1 MADSMNELTK
11 KMMSQTIK
19 QGASDY
25 SEISISNHLDYEKWN
40 NHQKYEST
48 APVFEVMGKFLGLP
62 SIYEKTHKIFQD
74 SWLYYADR
82 GDLIDIKGDKMY
94 NPNPNLIFVSLYS
107 FNMPCIKCLYE
118 NGEWKSDNLD
128 GAFAT
133 VLTQQLAMH
142 VRAAHSTPK
151 PSPTLRFIN

>member
-1 MADSMNELTK
+1 MCLTGDAAEGRFFCLMSEEIRNYFVLTELLIKKHLLPLFSSITMADSMNELTK

-40 NHQKYEST
+40 NHQRYEST

-62 SIYEKTHKIFQD
+62 FIYEKTHKIFQD

-94 NPNPNLIFVSLYS
+94 NKTTKKV
-107 FNMPCIKCLYE
+107 CW
-118 NGEWKSDNLD
+118 NG
-128 GAFAT
+128 
-133 VLTQQLAMH
+133 
-142 VRAAHSTPK
+142 
-151 PSPTLRFIN
+151 